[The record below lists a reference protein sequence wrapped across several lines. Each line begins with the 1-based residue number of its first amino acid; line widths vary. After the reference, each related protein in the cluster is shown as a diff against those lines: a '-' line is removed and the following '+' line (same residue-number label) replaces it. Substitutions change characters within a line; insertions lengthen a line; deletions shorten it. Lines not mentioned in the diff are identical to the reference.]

1 MSETRKCMVC
11 GQIFKLRAQCPHQR
25 YCSNRDCQRERK
37 AQWQKLKV
45 KSDPDY
51 RENQRRAQ
59 TRWSELH
66 PDYWRRY
73 RDMHQA
79 YKERNRE
86 QQRVRNSQSRQ
97 VAKMDVSVLDSRLC
111 SGLYVLTHAVCG
123 DVAKIGA
130 WIVHLTVI
138 SDLPVE
144 SLKIA
149 KR

>member
-1 MSETRKCMVC
+1 MSEARKCAVC
-11 GQIFKLRAQCPHQR
+11 GQIFEPRAQSPHQR
-25 YCSNRDCQRERK
+25 FCSKRDCQRERK
-37 AQWQKLKV
+37 ARWQKQKI

-59 TRWSELH
+59 TRWSESH
-66 PDYWRRY
+66 PDYWRSY
-73 RDMHQA
+73 RDAHET

-86 QQRVRNSQSRQ
+86 RQRVRNFQKI
-97 VAKMDVSVLDSRLC
+97 VKMDVSVLGECRLS
-111 SGLYVLTHAVCG
+111 SGFYVLAHAVSD

-138 SDLPVE
+138 SDL
-144 SLKIA
+144 SSSTLKIA

>member
-1 MSETRKCMVC
+1 MSEARKCAVC
-11 GQIFKLRAQCPHQR
+11 GQIFEPRAQTPNQR
-25 YCSNRDCQRERK
+25 FCSKRDCQRERK
-37 AQWQKLKV
+37 AQWQKQKV

-59 TRWSELH
+59 AHWSESH
-66 PDYWRRY
+66 PDYWRSY
-73 RDMHQA
+73 RDTHEA

-86 QQRVRNSQSRQ
+86 LQRIRNIQRI
-97 VAKMDVSVLDSRLC
+97 AKMDVSVLGEPRLC
-111 SGLYVLTHAVCG
+111 SGFYVLAHAVSD

-130 WIVHLTVI
+130 WFVQLTVI
-138 SDLPVE
+138 SDLSSS